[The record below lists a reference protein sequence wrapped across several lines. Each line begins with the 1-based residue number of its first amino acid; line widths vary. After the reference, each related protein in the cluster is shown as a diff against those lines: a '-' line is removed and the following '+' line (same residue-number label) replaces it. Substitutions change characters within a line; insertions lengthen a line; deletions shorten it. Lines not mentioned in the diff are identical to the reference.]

1 MKESSFMRSSR
12 NPIWSKGGGT
22 FRRMAAVFAGMC
34 FLSLPVSAAEIAVPQ
49 CPENVPVRQTL
60 VSPVTDGWKA
70 VNDEGTRPQSRYKV
84 FLSRGEYP
92 AKEAVLLTPTDE
104 RKEPVHDRY
113 RQVAY
118 YDALPPGAD
127 GARDYWI
134 VCDYG
139 EASVAL
145 VRKLPKNAARCE
157 VRYSPL
163 PFSSDPVS
171 LRCFDKARKKPRPRN
186 KPRPSSAAGKP

>member
-1 MKESSFMRSSR
+1 MRLSK
-12 NPIWSKGGGT
+12 NQIWSKGGRI
-22 FRRMAAVFAGMC
+22 FRRMAAALAGMC
-34 FLSLPVSAAEIAVPQ
+34 FLPLSANAAEIAVPQ

-70 VNDEGTRPQSRYKV
+70 VNDEGTYPKFRYKV

-92 AKEAVLLTPTDE
+92 AKETVLLTPAHE
-104 RKEPVHDRY
+104 RKEPFYDQY

-127 GARDYWI
+127 GVRDYWI

-139 EASVAL
+139 GASVAL

-157 VRYSPL
+157 VRYSL
-163 PFSSDPVS
+163 WRGSSDSVS

-186 KPRPSSAAGKP
+186 KPRPSSAAGRP

>member
-1 MKESSFMRSSR
+1 MNERARVFR
-12 NPIWSKGGGT
+12 NA
-22 FRRMAAVFAGMC
+22 MLAFAGLYAP
-34 FLSLPVSAAEIAVPQ
+34 FFHASVAEVAVPQ

-70 VNDEGTRPQSRYKV
+70 VNDEGTYPKYRYKV

-92 AKEAVLLTPTDE
+92 AKETVLLTPTDG
-104 RKEPVHDRY
+104 RKEPFYDRY

-118 YDALPPGAD
+118 YDALPPGAN

-139 EASVAL
+139 RASVAL

-157 VRYSPL
+157 IRYSL
-163 PFSSDPVS
+163 RRGSSDSVS

-186 KPRPSSAAGKP
+186 KPRPPSAAGGRP